1 MPSISLHA
9 ALAAVFC
16 LVIPAEGASVLSV
29 GPRTLQ
35 TLVTQQLFDRRGRWY
50 LIDDG
55 ACFTYLES
63 PHAHFAAERLVL
75 NAHLV
80 SKLGQRVGSGC
91 AGADFASNV
100 TLSGKLRAAA
110 EHKLVLDDIRID
122 RVDDESTR
130 SAIALA
136 LQVDPQALPRSASV
150 DVMELARGQLAA
162 MQGSGTRVE
171 NLRISNVTT
180 RSDALVID
188 FEVDLKAP

>member
-1 MPSISLHA
+1 MPSVLRQA
-9 ALAAVFC
+9 AFAAMFC

-29 GPRTLQ
+29 GPRTVQ

-50 LIDDG
+50 LISDG

-63 PHAHFAAERLVL
+63 PHTHFAAERLVL
-75 NAHLV
+75 AAHLV
-80 SKLGQRVGSGC
+80 SRLGQSLGSTC

-110 EHKLVLDDIRID
+110 EHKLILDDIRID

-136 LQVDPQALPRSASV
+136 LQVDPQALPRSVSV
-150 DVMELARGQLAA
+150 DVLELARGQLASA
-162 MQGSGTRVE
+162 QGTGTRVE

-180 RSDALVID
+180 RIDALVIE
-188 FEVDLKAP
+188 FEVNLKAP